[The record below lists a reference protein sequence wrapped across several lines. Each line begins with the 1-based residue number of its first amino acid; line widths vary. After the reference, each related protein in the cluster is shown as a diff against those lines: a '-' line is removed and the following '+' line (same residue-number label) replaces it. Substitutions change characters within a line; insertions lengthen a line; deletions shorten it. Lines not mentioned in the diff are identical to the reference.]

1 MKCRDQL
8 YELVKEKIEK
18 KDSST
23 KEWQIT
29 MERSFN
35 RMDNE
40 VIAWNEAF
48 CAPRNIDLK
57 DLKAK
62 AKKREDEMYRLQKSL
77 EERNG
82 LLQPSASTIGKVA
95 IMKHVHHPN
104 VVLFMGAV
112 TQRPHLSIVT
122 EYLPRGSLYRLIHRA
137 DAGEVLDQRRCLR
150 MALDVAKG
158 INYLHC
164 LSPLVVHWDLKSPN
178 LLVDKNWT
186 VCDFGLSRF
195 KANTFISSKSVAGTE
210 LKDFAKS
217 QGAVESEEL
226 THWDINFWSGRLR
239 ESSYNLNEKQREMTE
254 SETGQIP
261 RKADKVTFET
271 ATYMPSMCLHAILV
285 LPL

>member
-8 YELVKEKIEK
+8 HELAKEEIEK

-23 KEWQIT
+23 KEWKIA

-40 VIAWNEAF
+40 VIAWNEVF

-57 DLKAK
+57 DLSEKKQSFQRNVVSLAVELKEAEAK
-62 AKKREDEMYRLQKSL
+62 AKKIEEEMYRLQKSL
-77 EERNG
+77 EEKNG
-82 LLQPSASTIGKVA
+82 LLQASASTIGKEDVAVKVLTVQDFCDDQLKEFLREVA
-95 IMKHVHHPN
+95 IMKRVHHPN

-137 DAGEVLDQRRCLR
+137 DAGEVLDQRRHLC

-164 LSPLVVHWDLKSPN
+164 LSPPVVHWDLKSPN
-178 LLVDKNWT
+178 LLVDKNWM
-186 VCDFGLSRF
+186 V
-195 KANTFISSKSVAGTE
+195 K
-210 LKDFAKS
+210 
-217 QGAVESEEL
+217 
-226 THWDINFWSGRLR
+226 
-239 ESSYNLNEKQREMTE
+239 
-254 SETGQIP
+254 
-261 RKADKVTFET
+261 
-271 ATYMPSMCLHAILV
+271 
-285 LPL
+285 